1 MKNYGLKGLCCLS
14 QTVSTT
20 SKLLLGLFKVG
31 ISPSKKSF
39 FIFFNEGPLKIMEE
53 ASFFHLKSSFRYQD
67 IKIFALTFSLY
78 RKNDLIRKVRLI

>member
-1 MKNYGLKGLCCLS
+1 
-14 QTVSTT
+14 
-20 SKLLLGLFKVG
+20 
-31 ISPSKKSF
+31 
-39 FIFFNEGPLKIMEE
+39 MEE

>member
-1 MKNYGLKGLCCLS
+1 MVWKDYVVFLK
-14 QTVSTT
+14 QF
-20 SKLLLGLFKVG
+20 LLLANSCSGYLK
-31 ISPSKKSF
+31 SESHLPKKSF